1 MKVDED
7 RFSQQ
12 RSSSFAPDGFLSLFP
27 SNADTIPPTVVQNTI
42 GINIKIAALPTVV
55 VGIHH
60 TNTNPIRKPII
71 NTNPIRKPIIA
82 ASIFSLR
89 TNERE

>member
-27 SNADTIPPTVVQNTI
+27 SNAETIPPTVVQNTI
-42 GINIKIAALPTVV
+42 GITIKIAAPPTVV

-71 NTNPIRKPIIA
+71 A

-89 TNERE
+89 TKEREWF

>member
-12 RSSSFAPDGFLSLFP
+12 RSSSFSPDGFLSLLP

-71 NTNPIRKPIIA
+71 A